1 MSDYDDVPLTIQ
13 VGKGGITDGILK
25 EIDAQLQKKGIVKL
39 KMLRS
44 APEAGN
50 FRGNMERISEDL
62 KSRLA
67 YSRGRTA
74 VLQRPVGR
82 KILRE

>member
-1 MSDYDDVPLTIQ
+1 MGDYVDVPLTIQ
-13 VGKGGITDGILK
+13 VGKGGITDGILR
-25 EIDAQLQKKGIVKL
+25 EIDDQLQKKGIVKL

-44 APEAGN
+44 APEAGD
-50 FRGNMERISEDL
+50 FRNNMERISADL

-82 KILRE
+82 KIFKE